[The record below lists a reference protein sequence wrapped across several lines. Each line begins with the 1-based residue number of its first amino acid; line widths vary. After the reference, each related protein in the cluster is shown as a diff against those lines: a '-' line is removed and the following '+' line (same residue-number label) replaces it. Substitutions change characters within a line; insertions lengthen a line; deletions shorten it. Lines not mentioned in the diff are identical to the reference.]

1 MQFRLVRHFTL
12 TSLAFIIVAGA
23 ALGLYY
29 PELALSRMLQQ
40 QEANNVNLTRVFA
53 NTLWQR
59 HFSALLKESA
69 LRTSPELKLLSRI
82 PEIHREVLAMMRGS
96 STYKIKVYDL
106 RGRTIYSSE
115 LAQIGEDKRNNPG
128 FLGAL
133 KGFTR
138 TELVHKEKFSAFEQV
153 VENRDLIQSYI
164 PQYEDGSS
172 EPVGVF
178 EIYSDATPFLAEI
191 RETEIR
197 LAVLIAG
204 AMGALFSALYLI
216 VYRADRIMRQQADEK
231 KLSQQQ
237 LAQTEKMASLGQL
250 VAGVS
255 HQLNTPIAFSHN
267 NIHLAIAA
275 LKELAQPLA
284 LASHV
289 ARLANKLPAG
299 HDRLELELGAF
310 RQSIP
315 TMAAASEDSL
325 REIAQMLGDVE
336 GGLGQM
342 RELVENLRNFT
353 HLDRS
358 KVVRTD
364 INETLKTVIYIA
376 RSSIPSGIRIV
387 EQLGDIPAV
396 ACNPSQLNQVFL
408 NLITNAAQAIA
419 DQGEIGIRTAVSG
432 KQVVIEVCDNG
443 SGIPDHV
450 LPHIFETYFTTKP
463 QGEGTGLGLAI
474 ARDIVHNHGG
484 NIAVTPGADQGTCF
498 TVTLPVN
505 APDTSRGR

>member
-12 TSLAFIIVAGA
+12 TSLVFIVAAGT

-29 PELALSRMLQQ
+29 REIAISRMLQQ
-40 QEANNVNLTRVFA
+40 QESNNVNVTRVFA

-59 HFSALLKESA
+59 HFSGLLKDSA
-69 LRTSPELKLLSRI
+69 LRISPDLKLLSQI
-82 PEIHREVLAMMRGS
+82 PEIHREVLALMRGS
-96 STYKIKVYDL
+96 TTYKIKVYDL
-106 RGRTIYSSE
+106 HGRTIYSSE

-133 KGFTR
+133 KGLTR

-172 EPVGVF
+172 TPAGVF

-197 LAVLIAG
+197 LAFLIAG

-216 VYRADRIMRQQADEK
+216 VYRADRIIRQQTDDK
-231 KLSQQQ
+231 KLAQQQ
-237 LAQTEKMASLGQL
+237 LAQAEKMASLGQL

-267 NIHLAIAA
+267 NVRLAIAA
-275 LKELAQPLA
+275 LAELDRP
-284 LASHV
+284 
-289 ARLANKLPAG
+289 LPAAREG
-299 HDRLELELGAF
+299 LGEI
-310 RQSIP
+310 RH
-315 TMAAASEDSL
+315 ML
-325 REIAQMLGDVE
+325 RDVQ
-336 GGLGQM
+336 GGLEQM

-358 KVVRTD
+358 KVIRTD
-364 INETLKTVIYIA
+364 INKILKTVIHIV
-376 RSSIPSGIRIV
+376 RSSIPPGIRII
-387 EQLGDIPAV
+387 EQWGDIPTI

-408 NLITNAAQAIA
+408 NLITNAAQAISE
-419 DQGEIGIRTAVSG
+419 QGEIRIRTALSG
-432 KQVVIEVCDNG
+432 SQVVIEVSDDG
-443 SGIPDHV
+443 TGIPDHV
-450 LPHIFETYFTTKP
+450 LPYIFDTYFTTK
-463 QGEGTGLGLAI
+463 GEGTGLGLAI
-474 ARDIVHNHGG
+474 AQDIVRNHGG
-484 NIAVTPGADQGTCF
+484 HISVTPRTGQGTCF
-498 TVTLPVN
+498 TVTLPVD
-505 APDTSRGR
+505 APDAVRER

>member
-12 TSLAFIIVAGA
+12 TSLAFIIAAGA

-29 PELALSRMLQQ
+29 REIAISRMLQQ
-40 QEANNVNLTRVFA
+40 QESNNVNVSRIFA
-53 NTLWQR
+53 NTLWQS
-59 HFSALLKESA
+59 HFSGLLKDSV
-69 LRTSPELKLLSRI
+69 LRTSPELKLLSQI
-82 PEIHREVLAMMRGS
+82 PEIHREVLALMRGS
-96 STYKIKVYDL
+96 TTYKIKVYDL
-106 RGRTIYSSE
+106 HGRTIYSSE

-133 KGFTR
+133 AGLTR
-138 TELVHKEKFSAFEQV
+138 TELVHKEKFSSFEQV

-164 PQYEDGSS
+164 PQYDDDSKELA
-172 EPVGVF
+172 GVF

-197 LAVLIAG
+197 LALLITA

-216 VYRADRIMRQQADEK
+216 VYRADRIIRQQTNEK

-237 LAQTEKMASLGQL
+237 LAQAEKMASLGQL

-267 NIHLAIAA
+267 NIHLAIEA

-289 ARLANKLPAG
+289 AQLANDLPAD
-299 HDRLELELGAF
+299 HDRLVLELAPL
-310 RQSIP
+310 RQRMP
-315 TMAAASEDSL
+315 TMAASEAGL
-325 REIAQMLGDVE
+325 KEIGQMLNDVQ
-336 GGLGQM
+336 GGLEQM

-358 KVVRTD
+358 KVIRTD
-364 INETLKTVIYIA
+364 INQTLKTVIYIA

-387 EQLGDIPAV
+387 EEWGDIPAI

-419 DQGEIGIRTAVSG
+419 EQGEIRVRTAHSG
-432 KQVVIEVCDNG
+432 RQVVVEVSDDG
-443 SGIPDHV
+443 AGIPDHV

-463 QGEGTGLGLAI
+463 KGEGTGLGLAI
-474 ARDIVHNHGG
+474 AQDIVRNHGG
-484 NIAVTPGADQGTCF
+484 TIAVASRADQGTSF
-498 TVTLPVN
+498 TVTLPVV
-505 APDTSRGR
+505 APDAVREH

>member
-12 TSLAFIIVAGA
+12 TSLAFIIAAGA

-29 PELALSRMLQQ
+29 REIALSRMLQQ
-40 QEANNVNLTRVFA
+40 QESNNVNLSRVFA

-59 HFSALLKESA
+59 HFSGLLKDSV
-69 LRTSPELKLLSRI
+69 LRTSPELKLLSQI
-82 PEIHREVLAMMRGS
+82 PEIHREVLALMRGS
-96 STYKIKVYDL
+96 TTYKIKVYDL

-133 KGFTR
+133 EGLTR

-172 EPVGVF
+172 KLAGVF

-191 RETEIR
+191 RKTEIR
-197 LAVLIAG
+197 LALLIAG
-204 AMGALFSALYLI
+204 AMAALFSALFFI
-216 VYRADRIMRQQADEK
+216 VQRADRIIRQQADEK
-231 KLSQQQ
+231 KLGQQQ
-237 LAQTEKMASLGQL
+237 LAQAEKMASLGQL

-255 HQLNTPIAFSHN
+255 HQMNTPIAFSHN
-267 NIHLAIAA
+267 NIRLAIEG

-284 LASHV
+284 FASHV
-289 ARLANKLPAG
+289 AQLANDLPA
-299 HDRLELELGAF
+299 DRNRLELDLGAF
-310 RQSIP
+310 RGSIP
-315 TMAAASEDSL
+315 TMAGASEAGL
-325 REIAQMLGDVE
+325 KEIGQMLDDVQ
-336 GGLGQM
+336 GGLEQM

-387 EQLGDIPAV
+387 EQLGEIPAI

-408 NLITNAAQAIA
+408 NLITNAAQAIPE
-419 DQGEIGIRTAVSG
+419 QGEIRIRTALAG
-432 KQVVIEVCDNG
+432 RQVVVEVSDDG
-443 SGIPDHV
+443 TGIPDHV
-450 LPHIFETYFTTKP
+450 MPHIFETYFTTKP
-463 QGEGTGLGLAI
+463 KGEGTGLGLAI
-474 ARDIVHNHGG
+474 AQDIVRNHGG
-484 NIAVTPGADQGTCF
+484 TIAVTSQTGQGTCF
-498 TVTLPVN
+498 TVTLPVV
-505 APDTSRGR
+505 APDALRER